1 MKFLVLKAYCKLI
14 YFDLFL
20 ARGNFSDLYEQV
32 HKHPV
37 GRPAPIPEITKT
49 VCAAVDLA
57 CIWYWKEVLCLQRS
71 AATVCL
77 LKSCGV
83 DAVMVIGAQQMP
95 FKTHAWVEVD
105 GHIVNDNPYISEI
118 YAVLDRC

>member
-1 MKFLVLKAYCKLI
+1 MKFLVLKAYCRLI

-20 ARGNFSDLYEQV
+20 ARGDFSELYERV

-37 GRPAPIPEITKT
+37 GRPVPIPEVAKK

-77 LKSCGV
+77 LKGSGV
-83 DAVMVIGAQQMP
+83 RALMVIGAQQMP

-105 GHIVNDNPYISEI
+105 GHIVNDTGSAPAGTQEASP
-118 YAVLDRC
+118 